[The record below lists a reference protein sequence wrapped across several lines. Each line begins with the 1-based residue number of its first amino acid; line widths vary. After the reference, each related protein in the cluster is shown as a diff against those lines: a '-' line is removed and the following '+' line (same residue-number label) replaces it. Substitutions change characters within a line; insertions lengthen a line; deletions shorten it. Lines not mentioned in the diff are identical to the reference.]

1 MPEFLPG
8 EVKTAV
14 APITV
19 QPAGLVCDAELYLGP
34 DEATPV
40 ATSGE
45 ISFVSTGQQ
54 QPVRLPVMMP
64 AEPGIYHVY
73 LDIHV
78 GVVSLGVYQ
87 AIEDVI
93 IEAPPALPFTFSGVW
108 VQRVRCES
116 ATAWNTLNFGCT
128 ITNPTDR
135 SITHTL
141 TPMYRSEGKYGY
153 SDPRACSEGVFTLTL
168 KPGQSY
174 NCNIQ
179 GNYYDAEDRRWRCAV
194 LLGFS
199 AGVPYG
205 GCAFLRDENGND
217 SPQRCV

>member
-1 MPEFLPG
+1 MKPRSDDIALVEGDNELNV
-8 EVKTAV
+8 EMV
-14 APITV
+14 PI
-19 QPAGLVCDAELYLGP
+19 
-34 DEATPV
+34 
-40 ATSGE
+40 
-45 ISFVSTGQQ
+45 
-54 QPVRLPVMMP
+54 
-64 AEPGIYHVY
+64 
-73 LDIHV
+73 
-78 GVVSLGVYQ
+78 VV
-87 AIEDVI
+87 
-93 IEAPPALPFTFSGVW
+93 PPFTFSGVW

-141 TPMYRSEGKYGY
+141 TPMYRSESKYGY
-153 SDPRACSEGVFTLTL
+153 SDPRACALGAFTLTL